1 MYFVWL
7 AGSGHVTASR
17 QTSEVH
23 QLHQH
28 LYHHLPPPC
37 PSPPPLLPTSH
48 RLYDR
53 PRRARIPP
61 PRQAGRPGR
70 LRRDDNGATS
80 PSTTDA
86 TTRPAGIERAPKGTG
101 NPKGG
106 RGGQETGTRRGVQ
119 GTPAFFHFFFNILT
133 LITYHRHTPPSPSS
147 RTRRTRPRGRV
158 LRVLRPSSC
167 RTAKTRQKTARFC
180 FSAPSHSTY
189 HIHGPPFPSEHGEH
203 AYKGV
208 FFVFFDPLMTNSKNA
223 P

>member
-119 GTPAFFHFFFNILT
+119 GTPAFFHFFFKIVT

-158 LRVLRPSSC
+158 L
-167 RTAKTRQKTARFC
+167 
-180 FSAPSHSTY
+180 
-189 HIHGPPFPSEHGEH
+189 
-203 AYKGV
+203 
-208 FFVFFDPLMTNSKNA
+208 VFFDLPRAEQQKCAKKQRVFAFQHLPTLPTTFTAPHSPQNTKNTPTRA
-223 P
+223 CSSCFSTLS